1 MERST
6 TFKIAL
12 GGICLAL
19 TVVFMFGGSFVPGI
33 ELTLFALSSLFTAV
47 MIIETGIGG
56 GAMLF
61 AAACLL
67 GFFLIPNKPA
77 ILPYIVFFGYWPILK
92 LFFEKITRPA
102 LQLLC
107 KCGFFALVLCVCLLG
122 FRTLFASAVSLPDFP
137 VGILIVAGTG
147 LLLLY
152 DCILTYLINYYYRR
166 FKHLGNEKDLKL
178 S

>member
-47 MIIETGIGG
+47 MIIESGIGG

-92 LFFEKITRPA
+92 LFFEKIKIGRA
-102 LQLLC
+102 H
-107 KCGFFALVLCVCLLG
+107 V
-122 FRTLFASAVSLPDFP
+122 
-137 VGILIVAGTG
+137 
-147 LLLLY
+147 
-152 DCILTYLINYYYRR
+152 
-166 FKHLGNEKDLKL
+166 
-178 S
+178 